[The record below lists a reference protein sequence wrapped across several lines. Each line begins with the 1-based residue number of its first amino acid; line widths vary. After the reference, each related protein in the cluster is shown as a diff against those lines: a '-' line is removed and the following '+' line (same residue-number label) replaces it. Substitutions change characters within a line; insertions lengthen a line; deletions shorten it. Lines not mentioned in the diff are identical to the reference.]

1 MVNIIK
7 VFIVEDDLDI
17 AHLYQKLLVISGFDV
32 VGIAENGEN
41 AINMYQSFSEK
52 PDIIVMDHRM
62 PIKNGIDTT
71 IDILKIEKTQ
81 KIIFASADRS
91 VKKEILTIGAA
102 DFLEKPFSLDTL
114 TQCIKRTLN
123 SEKVEIDKISE
134 KYTPGTT

>member
-32 VGIAENGEN
+32 VGIAENGET
-41 AINMYQSFSEK
+41 AIKMYQSFSKK

-71 IDILKIEKTQ
+71 VEILKIEKTQ
-81 KIIFASADRS
+81 KVIFASADRS
-91 VKKEILTIGAA
+91 VKKEVFSIGAV

-114 TQCIKRTLN
+114 AQCIKRTLD
-123 SEKVEIDKISE
+123 SKTVEDEQISE
-134 KYTPGTT
+134 EYPQETN

>member
-1 MVNIIK
+1 LVNIIK

-32 VGIAENGEN
+32 VGIAENGET
-41 AINMYQSFSEK
+41 AIKMYQSFSKK

-71 IDILKIEKTQ
+71 VEILKIEKTQ
-81 KIIFASADRS
+81 KVIFASADRS
-91 VKKEILTIGAA
+91 VKKEVFSIGAV

-114 TQCIKRTLN
+114 AQCIKRTLD
-123 SEKVEIDKISE
+123 SKTVEDEQISE
-134 KYTPGTT
+134 EYPQETN